1 MTADDDSLR
10 AEYRQ
15 LLDQASLRDF
25 FRRISHDV
33 TRVTQN
39 AQLAA
44 YLLDVIYKQ
53 GQPITE
59 KDYRALMEALK
70 PLSTDIGNVLN
81 AGLRAIDDASERQSE

>member
-15 LLDQASLRDF
+15 LLATGSTRDF
-25 FRRISHDV
+25 FRRVCHDV

-44 YLLDVIYKQ
+44 YLLEVIYKQ

-70 PLSTDIGNVLN
+70 PLSTDIGHVLN
-81 AGLRAIDDASERQSE
+81 SGLQAIDDTNESQ